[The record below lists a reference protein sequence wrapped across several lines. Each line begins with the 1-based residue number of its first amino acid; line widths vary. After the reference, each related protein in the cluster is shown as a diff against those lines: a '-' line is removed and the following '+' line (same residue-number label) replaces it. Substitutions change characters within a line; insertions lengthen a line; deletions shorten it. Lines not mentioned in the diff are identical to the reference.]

1 MKALVF
7 VLCLLCALLLSVLAA
22 LYASGRLNPPQST
35 VAADPAETDL
45 RITIFP
51 EQSRAV
57 DDLIKANFARQEELE
72 RQEALLD
79 EREAQIR
86 QEAAA
91 LAGIRNELNQARD
104 EINSYFNR
112 LDAMAAGWDADERQ
126 NVRKLSEFYA
136 RMEPQNAARL
146 LSEIEPDKAAR
157 LLTFLSD
164 RQAGAIMDAS
174 VGLGPDG
181 IDLAVKWTE
190 IIRQLKKPQE
200 DTK

>member
-22 LYASGRLNPPQST
+22 LYASGRLNPTQNS